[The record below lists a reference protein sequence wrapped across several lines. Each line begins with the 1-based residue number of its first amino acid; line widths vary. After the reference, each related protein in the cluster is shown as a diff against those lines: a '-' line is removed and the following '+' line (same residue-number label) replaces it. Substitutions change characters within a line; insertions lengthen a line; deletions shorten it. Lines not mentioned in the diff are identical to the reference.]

1 MGSECEER
9 RVRNQASNPN
19 EKGSQWNHW
28 DGVITVSELYSIS
41 QGLGFF
47 LSLDSKALNS
57 EHQP

>member
-1 MGSECEER
+1 M
-9 RVRNQASNPN
+9 RNRTSDPN

-28 DGVITVSELYSIS
+28 GGVITISDLYSIS
-41 QGLGFF
+41 QGLEFF